1 MNLDDEVKL
10 LRAEIADLRAR
21 QRDLTVEL
29 RGDFYRNGAPRR
41 SMAEYWATHNVTNH
55 RSFASAEESLD
66 YFHDRNAAYPGYID
80 LLPVSG
86 WDGKTV
92 LDYGCGPGNDL
103 AGFAHY
109 SPRARL
115 IGIDISPTSL
125 DQAKRRLALHG
136 REAQLVQVPYGI
148 YDLPVDPGSVDY
160 IHCSGVLMLIEDP
173 VRLLREF
180 RRVLKPSGEVRLMVY
195 NYDSLWLHLYVSYVV
210 RLENC
215 FYTDVDIRDA
225 FSRTTD
231 GEDCPLVHVWRSA
244 EMTAM
249 AGSAGFDCAYL
260 GAALSLWEIHLMPKR
275 FRAMMHPRLER
286 ESRDFL
292 LELELDRRGF
302 PKYRGHYAGI
312 DACYRLTPAANSA
325 R

>member
-1 MNLDDEVKL
+1 MKAEDEIKF

-29 RGDFYRNGAPRR
+29 RGDFYRNGAPRQ
-41 SMAEYWATHNVTNH
+41 SMAEYWAAHNVTSH

-66 YFHDRNAAYPGYID
+66 YFHDRNAAYPGYIEF
-80 LLPVSG
+80 LPVSD
-86 WDGKTV
+86 WNGKVV

-103 AGFAHY
+103 IGFAHY
-109 SPRARL
+109 SPQARL

-125 DQAKRRLALHG
+125 DEAKRRLALHR
-136 REAQLVQVPYGI
+136 REAELIHLPYGA
-148 YDLPVDPGSVDY
+148 YELPFASGSVDY
-160 IHCSGVLMLIEDP
+160 VHCSGVLMLIEDP
-173 VRLLREF
+173 ARLLREF
-180 RRVLKPSGEVRLMVY
+180 RRVLKPSGEARLMVY
-195 NYDSLWLHLYVSYVV
+195 NYDSLWLHLYVAYVV
-210 RLENC
+210 RLQNGL
-215 FYTDVDIRDA
+215 YADVDIRDA

-231 GEDCPLVHVWRSA
+231 GEDCPLVHVWQPA
-244 EMTAM
+244 EVAAM
-249 AGSAGFDCAYL
+249 AASAGFDCDYL
-260 GAALSLWEIHLMPKR
+260 GAALSLWELHLMPKR

-312 DACYRLTPAANSA
+312 DACYRLTAK
-325 R
+325 